1 MEKRTNRKQRD
12 FSIRLKTSFAVQVHI
27 EELEAMVKI
36 AYEAGLSEEERAT
49 FIDIMH
55 EALFKSIA
63 TIFPTPFDA

>member
-36 AYEAGLSEEERAT
+36 AFS
-49 FIDIMH
+49 
-55 EALFKSIA
+55 
-63 TIFPTPFDA
+63 